1 MLNRIF
7 GKKLR
12 QARVRCTL
20 DVLLAQVMWV
30 GLGLGVLALIGL
42 LIQRLLSVTTWQP
55 WVGPAAAGGAGAL
68 VLVLCWIKLPK
79 RLQVSLL
86 LDERLGLNERLS
98 TALALE
104 ASEDP
109 FVQCAR
115 EEALVAVK
123 AVQPSQCIAIRPGSA
138 WWGTVLTWVV
148 FVVVFFLLPQKDLLG
163 LNEKKVLADHK
174 KTKIELAEKQIQ
186 EATATVK
193 LTADQ
198 LDNPELQEDLAGLT
212 AAMKGGDPQA
222 AKRQVIRKLG
232 DMSDKL
238 NSLRNNMNNQSMDLM
253 QQMMRQL
260 RSSPNAMNQ
269 QLNMALAKG
278 EFHKAAN
285 LLRQLEQQM
294 MKGDMTDPQRK
305 NLDQQLKNLSKQLQA
320 LAKKQDELED
330 ELKKQGLDKKLA
342 TLTPEALKKA
352 LEKQGL
358 TPEKIDELMQKMA
371 ACKMAGS
378 RTSRLGQALGGGAGG
393 LGAGDLSEALAEL
406 DELADLQDQ
415 IQLSEAMLAEMERA
429 IACLGEGMCE
439 GLGGQGPFSEGNRN
453 VRGSGSGGPGQGF
466 GAVATAEDGETS
478 TKKTISKSQ
487 TQDGPVVASWYF
499 QGEQIKGQVTRSYS
513 DVIQEAGVAA
523 SEAINDN
530 TIPRK
535 YDNAIKAYFGQM
547 GEERPP
553 GGGQ

>member
-1 MLNRIF
+1 MLNQIF

-12 QARVRCTL
+12 QARVRCAL

-55 WVGPAAAGGAGAL
+55 WVGYAAAGVAGTL

-123 AVQPSQCIAIRPGSA
+123 SVQPSQCIAIRPGSA

-148 FVVVFFLLPQKDLLG
+148 FVTVFFFLPQKDLLG
-163 LNEKKVLADHK
+163 LNEKKEEADQK
-174 KTKIELAEKQIQ
+174 KAKIELAEKQIQ

-193 LTADQ
+193 LT
-198 LDNPELQEDLAGLT
+198 LDKMDSPELKEDLAGL
-212 AAMKGGDPQA
+212 AAALKGGEPQA

-238 NSLRNNMNNQSMDLM
+238 NSLRNSMDNQSMDLM
-253 QQMMRQL
+253 KQMMRQL

-269 QLNMALAKG
+269 QLNRALAKG
-278 EFHKAAN
+278 EFNKAAS
-285 LLRQLEQQM
+285 LLRQLQQQM
-294 MKGDMTDPQRK
+294 MKGDLTDQQKK

-320 LAKKQDELED
+320 LAKKRDELED
-330 ELKKQGLDKKLA
+330 ELEKQGLDKKLA
-342 TLTPEALKKA
+342 SLTPEALKKA
-352 LEKQGL
+352 LQDKGL
-358 TPEKIDELMQKMA
+358 TPEQINDLLKKMA
-371 ACKMAGS
+371 ASQMASS
-378 RTSRLGQALGGGAGG
+378 RAARLGQSMGGGAGG
-393 LGAGDLSEALAEL
+393 GGAGDLSEALAEL

-415 IQLSEAMLAEMERA
+415 IQLSEAMLAELERA
-429 IACLGEGMCE
+429 IACLGEGMCQ
-439 GLGGQGPFSEGNRN
+439 GLGGQAPFMEGDLMGQGP
-453 VRGSGSGGPGQGF
+453 GSGGPGRGN
-466 GAVATAEDGETS
+466 GPRGTADDGETG

-487 TQDGPVVASWYF
+487 TREGPVVASWYF
-499 QGEQIKGQVTRSYS
+499 QGEQIKGQATKTYS
-513 DVIQEAGVAA
+513 QVIQDAGASA

-547 GEERPP
+547 EAQKPAGTE
-553 GGGQ
+553 